1 MKKNIDRT
9 RKMSILEVR
18 AKDEPQT
25 LHEPSVASLNRYVS
39 DQRGVGGRWEP
50 YPGIRARELRFPYS
64 PYIIQGA
71 NATVRGQTKLC
82 CEGKPQVARRQ
93 APEPPD
99 TPGEA

>member
-1 MKKNIDRT
+1 
-9 RKMSILEVR
+9 MSILEGR

-25 LHEPSVASLNRYVS
+25 LHEPSEPSLARYVS
-39 DQRGVGGRWEP
+39 DQRGAGGRWEP
-50 YPGIRARELRFPYS
+50 YPGIRAMGNAFPCS

-71 NATVRGQTKLC
+71 NATVRGQTKLN

-99 TPGEA
+99 TPGKA